1 MTRSVRLLTLLAAVV
16 FAVALGIAF
25 GPELVPL
32 AREAVDRLA
41 TAGPLGAVVFVLV
54 YTLATV
60 ALFPGLALAL
70 VAGAAYG
77 IALGSA
83 LAFLGA
89 ALGAMAAF
97 RISKRLSHRSLESG
111 LALHPRLAAFDHALA
126 RDGLRTA
133 FLLRLSPVVPYNVLN
148 YALGATHIRARDAAL
163 ACVGML
169 PGTVLYVAGGRMAAE
184 ASGVVETGSRGRS
197 PVEWA
202 VLAVGIGATALVTVL
217 LARMARLALR
227 SARRTVPPAPRS
239 APTDGESGAG
249 QDANNM
255 RT

>member
-1 MTRSVRLLTLLAAVV
+1 MEGMTKSIRLLGILAAVT
-16 FAVALGIAF
+16 FAVALGVAF
-25 GPELVPL
+25 GADLVPL
-32 AREAVDRLA
+32 ARRLVDRLA
-41 TAGPLGAVVFVLV
+41 TAGTWGAVLFVLV

-60 ALFPGLALAL
+60 ALFPGAALSL

-83 LAFLGA
+83 LSFLGA
-89 ALGAMAAF
+89 TTGAMAAF
-97 RISKRLSHRSLESG
+97 RISRRLSRRSVEHG
-111 LALHPRLAAFDHALA
+111 LALRPRLAAFDHALA

-133 FLLRLSPVVPYNVLN
+133 FLLRLSPVVPFNVLN

-169 PGTVLYVAGGRMAAE
+169 PSTALYVAGGRVAAE
-184 ASGVVETGSRGRS
+184 ASGVVESGQAGRS

-202 VLAVGIGATALVTVL
+202 VLALGIGATALVTVL
-217 LARMARLALR
+217 VARMARAALR
-227 SARRTVPPAPRS
+227 EARRTVPATEAKRD
-239 APTDGESGAG
+239 AGE
-249 QDANNM
+249 DTNNM